1 MKTLHL
7 TKDKNLSLPLE
18 AATQTFSLLAKRGVG
33 KTHTASV
40 MAEEFVAAK
49 LPFVVLDPTGAW
61 WGLRASKDDGP
72 GLPVV
77 IIGGAHGDLPLEPT
91 GGKLVADIV
100 VDHPGFY
107 VVDLSM
113 TKSNAE
119 QDRFATD
126 FAERL
131 YRRKQM
137 AREPLHLFVDEADS
151 FVPQRPFPGQQR
163 MLGAFEALVRRGRI
177 YGIGVTLISQR
188 PAVINKN
195 VLSQTEVLVALQT
208 TAPQDRAAIEA
219 WAEGHGT
226 PEQVKELM
234 GSLASLKRGEAW
246 IWSPS
251 WLETFL
257 RVQIRD
263 RHTFNSSA
271 TPKIGERR
279 QEPKALASVDIEQ
292 LRKQMADTIERT
304 KAEDP
309 KALLQRI
316 AELEKQLKDRPE
328 PKVVKTGPVKVER
341 IEVPVI
347 GKRAAIGI
355 VQAAKEIRKA
365 VSKIQLTNRALD
377 DALVVVDKRV
387 GELMRTLDQL
397 MNTTAGGRPTALAT
411 GTSIPARRPGQAT
424 APTTPQAGAG
434 NGAGAPLRSGALRIL
449 RELAARHPAGY
460 SRSQV
465 GALTGFAP
473 SGGTFTTYLGDLKR
487 GGYIEER
494 TGLVYA
500 AGAAFDLLGTDV
512 PAAPTTHEDI
522 MAMWRKAL
530 RAGAYRML
538 EAVVAAGQSGMTR
551 QDLASTVNM
560 EVTGGTF
567 TTYLGDL
574 RRNGLVI
581 DEGGCFMAC
590 DILFLGYQGQA

>member
-1 MKTLHL
+1 MKSLHIAKGL
-7 TKDKNLSLPLE
+7 TLPLD

-40 MAEEFVAAK
+40 MAEEFVAAQ

-100 VDHPGFY
+100 VDRPGFY
-107 VVDLSM
+107 VVDLST

-131 YRRKQM
+131 YRRKQT

-251 WLETFL
+251 WLEAFQ

-279 QEPKALASVDIEQ
+279 QEPKALATVDIEQ

-309 KALLQRI
+309 RVLLRRV

-328 PKVVKTGPVKVER
+328 PKVVRTGPVKVER

-347 GKRAAIGI
+347 GKRAATGI
-355 VQAAKEIRKA
+355 VQAAKEIRK
-365 VSKIQLTNRALD
+365 VVFKIQLTNRVLD

-387 GELMRTLDQL
+387 GELQRTLDQL
-397 MNTTAGGRPTALAT
+397 MNITAGGRPTVLAT
-411 GTSIPARRPGQAT
+411 GTSIPARRSSQMT
-424 APTTPQAGAG
+424 TPTPPQAGAG
-434 NGAGAPLRSGALRIL
+434 NGAGTPLRSGALRIL

-465 GALTGFAP
+465 GTLTGFAP

-500 AGAAFDLLGTDV
+500 ASAAFDLLGNDI
-512 PAAPTTHEDI
+512 PAAPTTHEDV

-538 EAVVAAGQSGMTR
+538 DVIVAHKEIGIDRHA
-551 QDLASTVNM
+551 LAEHVGM

-574 RRNGLVI
+574 RRNGLTVE
-581 DEGGCFMAC
+581 DRGLLVAC
-590 DILFLGYQGQA
+590 DILWPESKR